1 MLRLLLDEH
10 ISPVV
15 ARELR
20 ARHPE
25 LFVVG
30 VQEWQGGIHLGLPDG
45 DLLTLAREEG
55 LTLVTYDLR
64 TIAPLLKRWAE
75 SGTAHGG
82 VIFVD
87 GKTVAPNDFGT
98 LVRSLASLWH
108 TYRDEAWTDWVFF
121 LSRSEQ

>member
-20 ARHPE
+20 VKYPD
-25 LFVVG
+25 LFVVAL
-30 VQEWQGGIHLGLPDG
+30 QEWNGGTHLGLADEQ
-45 DLLTLAREEG
+45 LLLLAREEE

-64 TIAPLLKRWAE
+64 TIAPLLKRWVEA
-75 SGTAHGG
+75 GTSHAG

-87 GKTVAPNDFGT
+87 DRTIASNDFGG
-98 LVRSLASLWH
+98 LVRSLSSLWQSYG
-108 TYRDEAWTDWVFF
+108 TQVWTEWVFF
-121 LSRSEQ
+121 LARA

>member
-20 ARHPE
+20 AKHPD
-25 LFVVG
+25 LFVVAL
-30 VQEWQGGIHLGLPDG
+30 QEWHGGAHLGLPDEE
-45 DLLTLAREEG
+45 LLLLAREEE

-64 TIAPLLKRWAE
+64 TIAPLLKRWVEA
-75 SGTAHGG
+75 GTSYSG

-87 GKTVAPNDFGT
+87 DKTIASNDFGA
-98 LVRSLASLWH
+98 LVRSLSILWQSYG
-108 TYRDEAWTDWVFF
+108 TQVWTEWVFF
-121 LSRSEQ
+121 LNRS

>member
-10 ISPVV
+10 VSPVV
-15 ARELR
+15 GRELR
-20 ARHPE
+20 LKHPD

-30 VQEWQGGIHLGLPDG
+30 VQEWHGGLHLGLPDEE
-45 DLLTLAREEG
+45 LLLVAREEG

-75 SGTAHGG
+75 EGTAHGG

-87 GKTVAPNDFGT
+87 GKTIAPNDFGT
-98 LVRSLASLWH
+98 LVRSLASLWQAQGRE
-108 TYRDEAWTDWVFF
+108 TWTEWVFF
-121 LSRSEQ
+121 LSRS